1 MKNNYIPDVFKEKIL
16 HLIRYFYALI
26 FLFIAIFSALALLT
40 FDINDN
46 SFLTNTSNDSQN
58 LLGNAGSYFAS
69 FIFYTFGV
77 LGYFIILF
85 FFLIGSASILINKPP
100 KYIFIRLLVFFISLI
115 IVPQTLI
122 HFDIELPF
130 IESLQTWGVFA
141 NQLYSIHELNYASYA
156 FSITGIIAFLY
167 SQTYFLLI

>member
-1 MKNNYIPDVFKEKIL
+1 MKNNYIPDVFKEKII
-16 HLIRYFYALI
+16 HLIRYSYALL

-58 LLGNAGSYFAS
+58 LLGNTGSYFAS

-85 FFLIGSASILINKPP
+85 FLICSALTLINKPP

-115 IVPQTLI
+115 ITPQTLI
-122 HFDIELPF
+122 HFGIELPF
-130 IESLQTWGVFA
+130 IDSIQIWGVFA
-141 NQLYSIHELNYASYA
+141 NQLYTTHELNYASYA
-156 FSITGIIAFLY
+156 FSIT
-167 SQTYFLLI
+167 